1 MFSVISQEKRQEYRY
16 VFYPG
21 TQKSKGFPPAPSCG
35 SGVSAA
41 VVSAVKAAVVTTVE
55 AAAVKTVEAAAVK
68 TAVEGAVV
76 AGKAVHESAA
86 LCSVVSAF
94 PMPSVMSCVGSAG
107 L

>member
-1 MFSVISQEKRQEYRY
+1 MIIIYDSFFRKGKYKNPVSY
-16 VFYPG
+16 YPG
-21 TQKSKGFPPAPSCG
+21 ILSTRGNPRRDKGLLLC
-35 SGVSAA
+35 VSAA
-41 VVSAVKAAVVTTVE
+41 VITAVE
-55 AAAVKTVEAAAVK
+55 AASVVKAAAVK

-94 PMPSVMSCVGSAG
+94 PMPFVMSCMGSAG